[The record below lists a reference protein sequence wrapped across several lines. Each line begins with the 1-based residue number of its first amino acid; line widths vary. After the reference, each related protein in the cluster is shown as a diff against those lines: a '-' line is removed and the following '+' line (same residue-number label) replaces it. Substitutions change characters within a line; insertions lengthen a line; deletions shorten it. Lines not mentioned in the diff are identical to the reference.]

1 MGSLVTKDEVRK
13 CFTPALSVE
22 DITDDQLEMRI
33 DMVEDYIK
41 AVYFND
47 QMPKQE
53 QAKYPT
59 LLIVLSKIVK
69 RPNLLAKHGI
79 IESVSIGD
87 FKYTLSIAGK
97 GTHKTAYEVARSWE
111 DMALEI
117 LKARGNAWFF
127 KKVNDDY
134 YNNDYY

>member
-1 MGSLVTKDEVRK
+1 MGELVTKDDIRK

-22 DITDDQLEMRI
+22 DVSDEELEMRI
-33 DMVEDYIK
+33 EMVEDYIK
-41 AVYFND
+41 ATYFND
-47 QMPKQE
+47 VMPTQA
-53 QAKYPT
+53 QAKYPA
-59 LLIVLSKIVK
+59 LLIVLSKVIK

-87 FKYTLSIAGK
+87 FKYSLAIAGK
-97 GTHKTAYEVARSWE
+97 GTHKTAYEVAVSWE

-127 KKVNDDY
+127 KKVND
-134 YNNDYY
+134 NC